1 MITSTTHF
9 ILNVKKA
16 VSSRQVWDYLIIRD
30 CKVKTKHQSHP
41 DNGENDETKPE
52 NLNLS
57 FRELD
62 LILDRA
68 GLEVPHGL
76 TLVIDVVPPSEP
88 RHDSA

>member
-16 VSSRQVWDYLIIRD
+16 VSSRQVWHYLMIRD
-30 CKVKTKHQSHP
+30 CTGKTKHPSHP
-41 DNGENDETKPE
+41 DNRENDETEPE

-62 LILDRA
+62 LILD
-68 GLEVPHGL
+68 
-76 TLVIDVVPPSEP
+76 
-88 RHDSA
+88 